1 MQTRQRTITRLCVRR
16 VTHGLPIGEYRR
28 AIVAAYRY
36 QQLKRMPRARDD
48 PETSVARRIYLEFYS
63 PGKEGGWSH
72 GKE

>member
-1 MQTRQRTITRLCVRR
+1 VALA
-16 VTHGLPIGEYRR
+16 GEYRR
-28 AIVAAYRY
+28 ATAAAYRY
-36 QQLKRMPRARDD
+36 EQLKRRPRARDD